1 MNNRKYSYED
11 IILDIPVEFSCIK
24 TLKIEQYPNDHGRAC
39 LSGVLKEESHQGIHR
54 LTSKTVVRIKV
65 KNDMGE
71 ETLFCGIPVDITV
84 KQNRGVYEAEI
95 KMKSVSFL
103 MDVKKKS
110 KSFQNKDKSFSSL
123 FNTLLR
129 EYGGDVLDHASHGKL
144 QGCALVQYEETDW
157 EFFKRAASRVGALI
171 FPDVRF
177 DIPKIFVGVPS
188 GESAAETGKNHV
200 ITKNEGNYLFL
211 DSNYKGWMEQDAISW
226 EFETIAN
233 YGIGDRIS
241 YEGASFVIE
250 EKTIEL
256 VSGIL
261 NCRYGMKNENGMK
274 DHISYHAGLKGTA
287 LKGTVLAVER
297 DKLKLHLSIDKSQ
310 SLSEAAWYPFLTP
323 YAAEGST
330 GWYSMPEEGEMVL
343 LYFPTEKEED
353 AYAGTALRT
362 RGEKNP
368 KTKKSNVKY
377 FGTEQ
382 GNELAFSPES
392 ISVSTRGN
400 ALRLKFDEKSGVR
413 IKSRRDIHLKA
424 QKISGRCGSM
434 EIQSNEKIVIA
445 TPSSSIIVD
454 DIVHIKG

>member
-1 MNNRKYSYED
+1 MNNQKYSYED
-11 IILDIPVEFSCIK
+11 IILDIPLEFSCIK
-24 TLKIEQYPNDHGRAC
+24 TLKIEQCSNDHGRATM
-39 LSGVLKEESHQGIHR
+39 SGVLKEESHQGIHR
-54 LTSKTVVRIKV
+54 LTSKTVVKIKV

-71 ETLFCGIPVDITV
+71 ETLFCGIPVGISV
-84 KQNRGVYEAEI
+84 KHDRGVYEAEI

-110 KSFQNKDKSFSSL
+110 KSFQNIDKSFSSL
-123 FNTLLR
+123 FRTLLQ
-129 EYGGDVLDHASHGKL
+129 EYGGDVIDHGSHGKL

-157 EFFKRAASRVGALI
+157 EFFKRAASRVSALI

-177 DIPKIFVGVPS
+177 DIPKVFVGVPS
-188 GESAAETGKNHV
+188 GESATETCKNHV
-200 ITKNEGNYLFL
+200 ITKNEGSYLFL
-211 DSNYKGWMEQDAISW
+211 DSNYKGWMEQDVTTCEIES
-226 EFETIAN
+226 IVN
-233 YGIGDRIS
+233 YGIGDKIF

-256 VSGIL
+256 VGGIL
-261 NCRYGMKNENGMK
+261 KYRYGMKNEKGIK
-274 DHISYHAGLKGTA
+274 DHVSYHAGLKGTA
-287 LKGTVLAVER
+287 LIGTVLAVEK

-323 YAAEGST
+323 YASEGST
-330 GWYSMPEEGEMVL
+330 GLYIMPEEGERVL
-343 LYFPTEKEED
+343 LNFPTEREED
-353 AYAGTALRT
+353 AYAGTTLRI

-377 FGTEQ
+377 FGTKQ
-382 GNELAFSPES
+382 GNELAFLPES
-392 ISVSTRGN
+392 ITASTRGN
-400 ALRLKFDEKSGVR
+400 KLRIKLDEKSGVR
-413 IKSRRDIHLKA
+413 IKSRQDIHLKA
-424 QKISGRCGSM
+424 QKISGRCGYM